1 LSRRSGHSRTALLID
16 LFAFYL
22 LPAYTLLFAGSITWF
37 GTNFSV
43 IAVTGEDHYRGF
55 FLWGVLAGSYFLFV
69 LLDICSTLPG
79 LRLKLLLGL
88 LAALA
93 VICLGAALFVPYLP
107 RLAPRWADLHVVLAF
122 SACALLMAAL
132 LAVILALRRRGIG
145 KSLLPAWWGIVLVCA
160 ALFLLCGII
169 SSALEIFFILSAAHL
184 ARSLWRRCHL
194 V

>member
-1 LSRRSGHSRTALLID
+1 MKKVVRAVL
-16 LFAFYL
+16 
-22 LPAYTLLFAGSITWF
+22 TLLFCLLLFGFQSAFGMRLRFFGAGF
-37 GTNFSV
+37 DLLPMA
-43 IAVTGEDHYRGF
+43 AVTA
-55 FLWGVLAGSYFLFV
+55 GVLSGAAVGGWTGFALGLMADMNRPGGICLYAGLYFL
-69 LLDICSTLPG
+69 
-79 LRLKLLLGL
+79 LGA

>member
-1 LSRRSGHSRTALLID
+1 MNRRTGHSRAALLID

-55 FLWGVLAGSYFLFV
+55 FLWGVMAGGYFLFV
-69 LLDICSTLPG
+69 LLDVCRALPG
-79 LRLKLLLGL
+79 FRFGLLLGV

-93 VICLGAALFVPYLP
+93 TLCLGAALFVPYLP

-132 LAVILALRRRGIG
+132 LAVTLVLRRSGNG
-145 KSLLPAWWGIVLVCA
+145 GGLLPAWWGIVLGCA
-160 ALFLLCGII
+160 VLFLLCGII

-184 ARSLWRRCHL
+184 ARCLWRRCHL